1 MGAPLM
7 PRYRLRCEVSG
18 FAADFTCPDDR
29 EAIKRELRRLAN
41 LHPQY
46 FDQPDRTLY
55 ELAAAIYRHPHHP
68 AMYGPTLTLLRLEG
82 E

>member
-1 MGAPLM
+1 MTPT
-7 PRYRLRCEVSG
+7 YRLRCEVSG

-29 EAIKRELRRLAN
+29 EAIERELRRLAN

-55 ELAAAIYRHPHHP
+55 ELAQRF
-68 AMYGPTLTLLRLEG
+68 GLTRERFEALVRQEQRSDVWTVTP
-82 E
+82 